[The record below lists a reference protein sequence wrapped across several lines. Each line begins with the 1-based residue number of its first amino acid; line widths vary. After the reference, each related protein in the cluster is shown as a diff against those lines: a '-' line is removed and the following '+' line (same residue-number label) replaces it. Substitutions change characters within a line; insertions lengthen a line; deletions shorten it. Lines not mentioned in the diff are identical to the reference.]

1 MSLTATTEP
10 YLPGSIPFSQYLEQL
25 EWIFLHNK
33 LNKTDYK
40 TSFLAICGQE
50 VYTMLKKLFPGEN
63 LKDLSYDTITDKLKK
78 HYDKSDSEVIHSFK
92 FWSRKQGQHE
102 KAEDYVLSVK
112 VLAERCCFG
121 DFRDRAIRDV
131 LVMGVFDRGLQ
142 KRLFDEDNLTADK
155 AEKMILNQELSSNR
169 TRILNNGDDGRSSLV
184 NRLGRRPD
192 RTPNKGGYR
201 NRSRSNNRTR
211 SFSSDRNKNKS
222 DSGKPTFFC
231 TFCKKNGHTRKFC
244 YRLTNRSPR
253 KPKQSVKFVD
263 SPKPSSSGN
272 GLFKR
277 LKKDL
282 HSDDDDMACMMI
294 SSVNKINEPC
304 YVEPLLEN
312 RRMTMEIDCG
322 SAESVI
328 SEDLF
333 NRNFRNLVVKP
344 CNKRLVVIDG
354 KRLTV
359 LGKVTVNAR
368 LDGVQQQLDLV
379 ILRCEMDFIPL
390 MGRTWLDVF
399 YSNWRSA
406 FSRPSLPA
414 QGVHAVEND
423 SVVVDLKNL
432 SWRQSTF
439 GA

>member
-1 MSLTATTEP
+1 
-10 YLPGSIPFSQYLEQL
+10 
-25 EWIFLHNK
+25 
-33 LNKTDYK
+33 
-40 TSFLAICGQE
+40 
-50 VYTMLKKLFPGEN
+50 MLKKLFPGEN

-231 TFCKKNGHTRKFC
+231 TFYISTPLQPSIAGRSHLHRAPGTR
-244 YRLTNRSPR
+244 
-253 KPKQSVKFVD
+253 
-263 SPKPSSSGN
+263 
-272 GLFKR
+272 
-277 LKKDL
+277 
-282 HSDDDDMACMMI
+282 I
-294 SSVNKINEPC
+294 
-304 YVEPLLEN
+304 
-312 RRMTMEIDCG
+312 
-322 SAESVI
+322 
-328 SEDLF
+328 EDLEDGKCRCSTF
-333 NRNFRNLVVKP
+333 FRVLRENLLGILSACGHRDGYTLRIGQLSPQPSDKDKELQVSFA
-344 CNKRLVVIDG
+344 VID
-354 KRLTV
+354 
-359 LGKVTVNAR
+359 
-368 LDGVQQQLDLV
+368 
-379 ILRCEMDFIPL
+379 
-390 MGRTWLDVF
+390 
-399 YSNWRSA
+399 
-406 FSRPSLPA
+406 SRHTA
-414 QGVHAVEND
+414 CN
-423 SVVVDLKNL
+423 
-432 SWRQSTF
+432 R
-439 GA
+439 